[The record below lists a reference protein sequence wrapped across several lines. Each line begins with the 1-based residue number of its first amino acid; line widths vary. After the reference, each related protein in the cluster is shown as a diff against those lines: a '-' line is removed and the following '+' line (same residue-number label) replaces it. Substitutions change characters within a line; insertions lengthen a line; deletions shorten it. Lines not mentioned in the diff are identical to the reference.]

1 MLLPMLKMIAITITI
16 TAHKIDA
23 GDETVISE
31 SSANRNG

>member
-1 MLLPMLKMIAITITI
+1 MLLPMLTMTVITATI

-23 GDETVISE
+23 GDETVINE